1 MCWETEKFKIRPGC
15 WMTNTSNK
23 ITFAALIS
31 LSFVEGET
39 KRMLTEHRF
48 PNALD
53 TRYFFK
59 TFLML
64 PVVISLYVE
73 IPDFLSE
80 EECDHI
86 ITLAKESGL
95 QTSTSGYFTY
105 DGDLDE
111 ELALAGELDLEL
123 RKMTK
128 TIFRV

>member
-1 MCWETEKFKIRPGC
+1 
-15 WMTNTSNK
+15 MTNTSNK

-39 KRMLTEHRF
+39 NRMLTEHRF

-53 TRYFFK
+53 TRYFFES
-59 TFLML
+59 FLML

-73 IPDFLSE
+73 ISDFLSK

>member
-1 MCWETEKFKIRPGC
+1 
-15 WMTNTSNK
+15 MTNTSNK

-31 LSFVEGET
+31 LSFVEGENN
-39 KRMLTEHRF
+39 RMLTENRF

-53 TRYFFK
+53 TRYFFES
-59 TFLML
+59 FLML
-64 PVVISLYVE
+64 SVVISLYVE

>member
-1 MCWETEKFKIRPGC
+1 
-15 WMTNTSNK
+15 MTNTSNK

-39 KRMLTEHRF
+39 NRMLTEYRF
-48 PNALD
+48 SNALD
-53 TRYFFK
+53 TRYFFES
-59 TFLML
+59 FLML